1 MNKNHEYISLNKS
14 DLLYL
19 AFEDLVPS
27 AAQILTLRFETK
39 HSTEEIKS
47 AFLHMLSLYPKL
59 RAIIEPTLF
68 SYRFKILND
77 EHHINSLFDNAF
89 SVETG
94 LTFDS
99 KEYKRL
105 QNSLLKES
113 FTLQHS
119 LPFRIKYLPEE
130 NILFITIHH
139 ITSDGA
145 GWLHMTSSLLAYLNE
160 KETTPVPVDNP
171 SMTPGIFKRPYI
183 TIPRQL
189 YDSWLVHKEDKKRT
203 SNDKVIIP
211 SPKQVDFFGYADMQQ
226 KFLKYNLSELKPR
239 TKELGCS
246 LNVYILT
253 AIARTFFNL
262 YNEDKGDTVAIRL
275 SYDLRPYF
283 EKDKPVFGN
292 YVTTTVLRAYRQD
305 VNQPEIMISKFQD
318 QLNVAIERLK
328 NKKLSYPWFI
338 DKIFTLF
345 GKKIYSMGILL
356 SKKKSLF
363 QSTIHFSTL
372 GNGDW
377 LNKSGEKAKVKDLIF
392 TVPTSGL
399 FITML
404 NIDGIFNIN
413 LSYPS
418 EEFSYKTIT
427 GITDSIEH
435 ELGFLL
441 NNKTPVPVINDN
453 KKEEQLEELELIAES

>member
-1 MNKNHEYISLNKS
+1 MNKSHEYISLNKS

-27 AAQILTLRFETK
+27 AAQIITLRFKTK
-39 HSTEEIKS
+39 HGTEEIKS

-59 RAIIEPTLF
+59 RAIIEPTLL

-77 EHHINSLFDNAF
+77 EHHIKSLFDNAF

-99 KEYKRL
+99 KEYKIL
-105 QNSLLKES
+105 QNNLLKES

-130 NILFITIHH
+130 NIIFITLHH

-171 SMTPGIFKRPYI
+171 SMTPGIFKSPYI

-189 YDSWLVHKEDKKRT
+189 YDSWLIHKEDKKIT

-211 SPKQVDFFGYADMQQ
+211 SPKRFDFFGYADMQQ

-262 YNEDKGDTVAIRL
+262 YDEDKGDTVAIRL

-305 VNQPEIMISKFQD
+305 INQPELMISKFQD
-318 QLNVAIERLK
+318 QLSEAINRLK
-328 NKKLSYPWFI
+328 NKQLSYPWFI
-338 DKIFTLF
+338 DKVFTLL
-345 GKKIYSMGILL
+345 GKKIYSQGILL
-356 SKKKSLF
+356 AKKKSIF

-377 LNKSGEKAKVKDLIF
+377 LNNFGEKSKVKDLIF

-418 EEFSYKTIT
+418 EEFSHDTIT
-427 GITDSIEH
+427 SITNSFDN

-441 NNKTPVPVINDN
+441 KDKNPAPAINDS
-453 KKEEQLEELELIAES
+453 KKEEQLEKLEPIAES